1 VYWML
6 LKRDSVGAWRIA
18 QLIWHAASEPGS
30 KKPAPEPATGHDH
43 AH

>member
-1 VYWML
+1 ML
-6 LKRDSVGAWRIA
+6 LKRDSVGEWRIA

-30 KKPAPEPATGHDH
+30 KKPAVVPMTEHDH